1 MVSASPLIYL
11 NNAATSWPKP
21 PAVSR
26 AVEEALSLPPFGSG
40 RTSGTQ
46 GIDYAALARERVA
59 GFLGADAS
67 DQVIFSQNA
76 TDALNTLIAGFL
88 AKQTDT
94 PHVLTTALDH
104 NSVLR
109 PLHEFRR
116 AERIGL
122 DVLPF
127 DESGH
132 VSPESVEEAIRP
144 DTRLMVMSHASNVLG
159 SVQDIRAIGEVL
171 QDHGIFFIVDGAQ
184 TAGHVPVT
192 LRDLPV
198 DAFVFT
204 GHKGLF
210 GIPGTGGFYL
220 RDADAVEPVRFGGT
234 GTNSASLFQPREMP
248 DRFEAGTQNYP
259 GLAALAAGV
268 GFLEEEGVRAVA
280 EKAHRQT
287 AGIIAGLL
295 GEEGITIYNR
305 TPDVP
310 IIALNIRGLENDAV
324 GFVLARGYNIIVRT
338 GLHCA
343 PLVHDRI
350 DGGAGCVRLSL
361 SYFTTD
367 AECERTVAV
376 LREVMR
382 SADSAV
388 DSA

>member
-59 GFLGADAS
+59 GFLGADGS

-184 TAGHVPVT
+184 TAGHVPIT
-192 LRDLPV
+192 LRNLPV

-248 DRFEAGTQNYP
+248 DRFEAGTLNLP
-259 GLAALAAGV
+259 G
-268 GFLEEEGVRAVA
+268 
-280 EKAHRQT
+280 
-287 AGIIAGLL
+287 IAGLCAGLDWLEKTGIHRIARHELDLTEQFLAGLNGLKARGL
-295 GEEGITIYNR
+295 GIEILGKMGREGRTGVVSIR
-305 TPDVP
+305 TPGH
-310 IIALNIRGLENDAV
+310 GLAQTA
-324 GFVLARGYNIIVRT
+324 ARLDEAYGIMTRV

-343 PLVHDRI
+343 PYAH
-350 DGGAGCVRLSL
+350 
-361 SYFTTD
+361 
-367 AECERTVAV
+367 RTLGTFPEGTIRFSFGWWNRVEQVEAAV
-376 LREVMR
+376 EALGR
-382 SADSAV
+382 
-388 DSA
+388 

>member
-46 GIDYAALARERVA
+46 GVDYAALARERVA
-59 GFLGADAS
+59 GFLGTDGS

-210 GIPGTGGFYL
+210 GIPGTGGVFL
-220 RDADAVEPVRFGGT
+220 RDADA
-234 GTNSASLFQPREMP
+234 
-248 DRFEAGTQNYP
+248 
-259 GLAALAAGV
+259 
-268 GFLEEEGVRAVA
+268 
-280 EKAHRQT
+280 
-287 AGIIAGLL
+287 
-295 GEEGITIYNR
+295 
-305 TPDVP
+305 
-310 IIALNIRGLENDAV
+310 
-324 GFVLARGYNIIVRT
+324 
-338 GLHCA
+338 
-343 PLVHDRI
+343 
-350 DGGAGCVRLSL
+350 GGAGRVGGKG
-361 SYFTTD
+361 
-367 AECERTVAV
+367 
-376 LREVMR
+376 
-382 SADSAV
+382 ADPGA
-388 DSA
+388 AF